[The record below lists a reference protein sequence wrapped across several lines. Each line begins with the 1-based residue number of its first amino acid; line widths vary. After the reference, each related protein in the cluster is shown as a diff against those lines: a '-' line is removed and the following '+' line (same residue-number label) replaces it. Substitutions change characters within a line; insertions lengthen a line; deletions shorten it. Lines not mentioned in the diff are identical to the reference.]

1 MVKTLIKKIKSMDRQ
16 QRKKI
21 ETFIAVAAFCTVMVF
36 FPQLALAE
44 EESAAASGASVVT
57 TNFGI
62 LTDIMTALVSSIGEI
77 VLLWGFL
84 ELGTSMQSQEGSMQA
99 GAFKRVGGG
108 IMMVLAPQL
117 LAAFV
122 G

>member
-1 MVKTLIKKIKSMDRQ
+1 MVKTLVEKIKTIDGH

-21 ETFIAVAAFCTVMVF
+21 ETFVAVAAFCTVMVF
-36 FPQLALAE
+36 FPQLALADE
-44 EESAAASGASVVT
+44 EVAASGASVVT

-62 LTDIMTALVSSIGEI
+62 LTDIMIALVSSIGEI

>member
-1 MVKTLIKKIKSMDRQ
+1 MVKTLIKKIKSMDGQ

-44 EESAAASGASVVT
+44 EESAAASGAAVVT

-62 LTDIMTALVSSIGEI
+62 LTDIMVALVSSIGEI

-108 IMMVLAPQL
+108 LMMVLAPQL
-117 LAAFV
+117 VAAFV

>member
-1 MVKTLIKKIKSMDRQ
+1 
-16 QRKKI
+16 
-21 ETFIAVAAFCTVMVF
+21 MVF
-36 FPQLALAE
+36 FPQLALADE
-44 EESAAASGASVVT
+44 EVAANGASVVT

>member
-1 MVKTLIKKIKSMDRQ
+1 MIKTLTNKISSMDSR
-16 QRKKI
+16 QRKSI
-21 ETFIAVAAFCTVMVF
+21 EKFMTIAAFCTVMVF
-36 FPQLALAE
+36 FPQLAFA
-44 EESAAASGASVVT
+44 EESAAASGAEVVT
-57 TNFGI
+57 TNFNI
-62 LTDIMTALVSSIGEI
+62 FTEIVKALVSSIGEI
-77 VLLWGFL
+77 ILLWGFL

-108 IMMVLAPQL
+108 IVMVLGPQL

>member
-1 MVKTLIKKIKSMDRQ
+1 MVKTLIEKI
-16 QRKKI
+16 
-21 ETFIAVAAFCTVMVF
+21 
-36 FPQLALAE
+36 
-44 EESAAASGASVVT
+44 
-57 TNFGI
+57 NFGI
-62 LTDIMTALVSSIGEI
+62 LTDIMVALVSSIGEI

>member
-1 MVKTLIKKIKSMDRQ
+1 M
-16 QRKKI
+16 
-21 ETFIAVAAFCTVMVF
+21 
-36 FPQLALAE
+36 
-44 EESAAASGASVVT
+44 
-57 TNFGI
+57 
-62 LTDIMTALVSSIGEI
+62 SSIGEI

-108 IMMVLAPQL
+108 IVMVLGPQL

>member
-1 MVKTLIKKIKSMDRQ
+1 MYRNGI
-16 QRKKI
+16 
-21 ETFIAVAAFCTVMVF
+21 
-36 FPQLALAE
+36 FPQLAFA
-44 EESAAASGASVVT
+44 EESAAASGAEVVT
-57 TNFGI
+57 SNFNI
-62 LTDIMTALVSSIGEI
+62 FTEIVKALVSSIGEI

-108 IMMVLAPQL
+108 IVMVLGPQL

>member
-1 MVKTLIKKIKSMDRQ
+1 MVKTLIEKIKTIDGQ

-21 ETFIAVAAFCTVMVF
+21 ETFVAVAAFCTVMVF
-36 FPQLALAE
+36 FPQLALADE
-44 EESAAASGASVVT
+44 EVAASGAL
-57 TNFGI
+57 GI
-62 LTDIMTALVSSIGEI
+62 LTDIMIALVSSIGEI